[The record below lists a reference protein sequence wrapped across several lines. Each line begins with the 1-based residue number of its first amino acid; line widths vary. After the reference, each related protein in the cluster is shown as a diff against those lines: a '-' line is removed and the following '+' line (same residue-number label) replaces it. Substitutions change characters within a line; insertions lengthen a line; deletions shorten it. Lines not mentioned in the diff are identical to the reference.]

1 MYQRF
6 VSNDLFFVQQ
16 ILSYIYISCSS
27 KPISGCFIW
36 VLASPFRNGRFSLVV
51 FLLYP
56 LSSLSFRWAYL
67 SVYCNETIQAFAQV
81 PSIFEFINPYSIQ
94 IFKSWEYFRSEFYHH
109 FIIKIRMWIKHII
122 DSPLNTASCYPSQ
135 KTWMLYMSLSPAP
148 IKHQVIWA
156 QNELKQA
163 SEFQET
169 V

>member
-1 MYQRF
+1 MNTMGLVTHLFCNFSPLVISFRSIQNTYQRF
-6 VSNDLFFVQQ
+6 VSNDLFFVQR

-67 SVYCNETIQAFAQV
+67 SVYCNETIQAFAHV

-94 IFKSWEYFRSEFYHH
+94 IFNLGNIFEVNITE
-109 FIIKIRMWIKHII
+109 II
-122 DSPLNTASCYPSQ
+122 
-135 KTWMLYMSLSPAP
+135 LS
-148 IKHQVIWA
+148 KRYVC
-156 QNELKQA
+156 E
-163 SEFQET
+163 
-169 V
+169 